1 LSENSRD
8 RAFTREFVPFTRESG
23 ANTREIHPFT
33 RESGA
38 NTREIHPFTREFEAN
53 TREFEYYTGVLSRF
67 RMKLVPVLERLK
79 CYSSLNCFGRFQLKE
94 VYKNHNENP
103 RIAVATRGVR

>member
-1 LSENSRD
+1 MSENSRD
-8 RAFTREFVPFTRESG
+8 RAFTREFV
-23 ANTREIHPFT
+23 PFT

-67 RMKLVPVLERLK
+67 RMKLVPVLERLN
-79 CYSSLNCFGRFQLKE
+79 S
-94 VYKNHNENP
+94 V
-103 RIAVATRGVR
+103 TRH